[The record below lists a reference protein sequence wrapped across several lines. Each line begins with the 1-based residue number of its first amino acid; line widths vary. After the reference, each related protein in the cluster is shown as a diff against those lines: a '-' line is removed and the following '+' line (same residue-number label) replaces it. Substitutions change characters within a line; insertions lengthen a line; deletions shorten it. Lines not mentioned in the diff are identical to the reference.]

1 MQLQIA
7 KLAKERQC

>member
-7 KLAKERQC
+7 KTDFS

>member
-7 KLAKERQC
+7 VWLAN